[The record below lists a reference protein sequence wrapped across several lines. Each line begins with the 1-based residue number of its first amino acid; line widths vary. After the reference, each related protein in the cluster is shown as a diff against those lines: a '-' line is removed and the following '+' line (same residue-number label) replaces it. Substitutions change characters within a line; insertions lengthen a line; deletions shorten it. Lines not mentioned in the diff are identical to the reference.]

1 MDSLEVVRSIAE
13 ERKARM
19 LNLLRSEFSS
29 KQTRANN
36 KSRSKSQQNLNA
48 HLLHN
53 NNNKNSKNNSF
64 SVSVKK
70 DRAKSLGTETV
81 VDHFL
86 TVQRKTSTKNSAES
100 PKRRKSLNDFFSEK
114 LSSTCQRSFQ
124 FGKLKVSLSASHIL
138 TSSDRTA
145 GRKALKGWL
154 MSIQKG
160 LLTSCDVMSPEQSSM
175 AICGDEEFLGK
186 DKR

>member
-1 MDSLEVVRSIAE
+1 MRSIAE
-13 ERKARM
+13 ERKSRM
-19 LNLLRSEFSS
+19 LNLLRSSELSS
-29 KQTRANN
+29 KKTRTHKAA
-36 KSRSKSQQNLNA
+36 KSKSQQNLHHSDLFRN
-48 HLLHN
+48 HN
-53 NNNKNSKNNSF
+53 NNTDKS

-70 DRAKSLGTETV
+70 DRAKSLGADTV

-86 TVQRKTSTKNSAES
+86 TVRRNVPTTATTES
-100 PKRRKSLNDFFSEK
+100 PKRRKSLNDFLSQK
-114 LSSTCQRSFQ
+114 LSSAYQRSFE

-138 TSSDRTA
+138 SCSDNSG

-160 LLTSCDVMSPEQSSM
+160 LLTTCDVMSPEQSSM
-175 AICGDEEFLGK
+175 AICGEEQFFGS

>member
-1 MDSLEVVRSIAE
+1 MRSIAE
-13 ERKARM
+13 ERKTRM
-19 LNLLRSEFSS
+19 LNLLRSSELSS
-29 KQTRANN
+29 KKTPTHKAA
-36 KSRSKSQQNLNA
+36 KSKSQQNLHHSDLFPN
-48 HLLHN
+48 HN
-53 NNNKNSKNNSF
+53 NNTDKS

-70 DRAKSLGTETV
+70 DRAKSLGADTV

-86 TVQRKTSTKNSAES
+86 TVRRNVPTTES
-100 PKRRKSLNDFFSEK
+100 PKRRKSLNDFLSQK
-114 LSSTCQRSFQ
+114 LSSAYQRSFE

-138 TSSDRTA
+138 SCSDNSG

-160 LLTSCDVMSPEQSSM
+160 LLATCDVMSPEQSSM
-175 AICGDEEFLGK
+175 AICGEEQFFGS